1 MNPNPN
7 PYEPPH
13 TPIETRLFDHGLLPL
28 RTLRTLRALPLLI
41 CLIDCGLFVHGWSCG
56 VLSTAC
62 MVALVVIVSGLGVVN
77 VRSGL
82 ENQR

>member
-1 MNPNPN
+1 MSPN

-13 TPIETRLFDHGLLPL
+13 MQPIQQLFDYGLLP
-28 RTLRTLRALPLLI
+28 LRTLRALPLLI

-82 ENQR
+82 ENHLDA